1 MSGAQVPLALVLPRR
16 RAMGRADFIE
26 TQANAEAAALMAAW
40 RLWPE
45 RRLALCGPEGSGK
58 THLAHVFMA
67 ESGAA
72 RVAARDLAAADAPGL
87 VARGA
92 AVVEDVDRIADAPP
106 ETPPETPPGATPE
119 TPPGGAARAEAALF
133 HLMNLAAAEGCAL
146 LLTGR
151 AAPARWPVALPD
163 LASRLA
169 ALTPARLGPPDDALL
184 AAVIAKALDDRG
196 LRFEAGVP
204 AFLAMRIERTF
215 AAAEA
220 VVARLDAASLAQ
232 GRAVTRKLAGEV
244 LTATKGA

>member
-92 AVVEDVDRIADAPP
+92 AVVEDVDRIADA
-106 ETPPETPPGATPE
+106 PPGATPE

-244 LTATKGA
+244 LTAPDGA

>member
-106 ETPPETPPGATPE
+106 ETPPGAPPE

>member
-1 MSGAQVPLALVLPRR
+1 MTGGQTPLALVLPRR
-16 RAMGRADFIE
+16 CAMGREDFIE
-26 TQANAEAAALMAAW
+26 TPANAEAAAMMAAW
-40 RLWPE
+40 RAWPE
-45 RRLALCGPEGSGK
+45 RRLALCGPEGAGK
-58 THLAHVFMA
+58 THLAHVFMS
-67 ESGAA
+67 ESGAVL
-72 RVAARDLAAADAPGL
+72 VAARTLGAADAPGL
-87 VARGA
+87 AAGGAVA
-92 AVVEDVDRIADAPP
+92 VEDVDRIADEADP
-106 ETPPETPPGATPE
+106 A
-119 TPPGGAARAEAALF
+119 ARARAEAGLF

-204 AFLAMRIERTF
+204 AYLAARIERTF

-232 GRAVTRKLAGEV
+232 ARAVTRRLAAEI
-244 LTATKGA
+244 LD

>member
-92 AVVEDVDRIADAPP
+92 AVVEDVDRIADAP
-106 ETPPETPPGATPE
+106 PE

>member
-26 TQANAEAAALMAAW
+26 TPANAEAAALIAAW
-40 RLWPE
+40 RGWPE
-45 RRLALCGPEGSGK
+45 RRLALCGPEGAGK

-72 RVAARDLAAADAPGL
+72 TVAARDLTAADAPGL

-92 AVVEDVDRIADAPP
+92 AVVEDVDRIADLPPDRAP
-106 ETPPETPPGATPE
+106 G
-119 TPPGGAARAEAALF
+119 AEAALF

-146 LLTGR
+146 LMTGR
-151 AAPARWPVALPD
+151 APPARWPAALPD

-169 ALTPARLGPPDDALL
+169 ALTPARLGAPDDALL

-196 LRFEAGVP
+196 LRFEPGVP
-204 AFLAMRIERTF
+204 AYLAARIERTF

-220 VVARLDAASLAQ
+220 AVALLDAASLAQ
-232 GRAVTRKLAGEV
+232 GRAITRKLAGEV
-244 LTATKGA
+244 LAARDG

>member
-106 ETPPETPPGATPE
+106 ETPPGAPPE

-244 LTATKGA
+244 LTAPDGA

>member
-1 MSGAQVPLALVLPRR
+1 MRGAQVPLALTFPRR

-26 TQANAEAAALMAAW
+26 TPANAEAAALIAAW
-40 RLWPE
+40 RDWPE
-45 RRLALCGPEGSGK
+45 KRLALCGPEGAGK
-58 THLAHVFMA
+58 THLAHVFVA

-72 RVAARDLAAADAPGL
+72 LVAARDLTAADAPGL

-92 AVVEDVDRIADAPP
+92 AVVEDADRIADAPP
-106 ETPPETPPGATPE
+106 EAPPDA
-119 TPPGGAARAEAALF
+119 AARAEAGLF

-169 ALTPARLGPPDDALL
+169 ALTPARLGAPDDALL

-196 LRFEAGVP
+196 LRFEAGLP
-204 AFLAMRIERTF
+204 AFLAARIERTF

-220 VVARLDAASLAQ
+220 MVALLDAASLAQ
-232 GRAVTRKLAGEV
+232 GRAITRKLAGE
-244 LTATKGA
+244 TIAAQDGGR

>member
-106 ETPPETPPGATPE
+106 GTPPGATPE

-184 AAVIAKALDDRG
+184 AAVIAKALGDRG

>member
-106 ETPPETPPGATPE
+106 ETPPETPPGAPPE